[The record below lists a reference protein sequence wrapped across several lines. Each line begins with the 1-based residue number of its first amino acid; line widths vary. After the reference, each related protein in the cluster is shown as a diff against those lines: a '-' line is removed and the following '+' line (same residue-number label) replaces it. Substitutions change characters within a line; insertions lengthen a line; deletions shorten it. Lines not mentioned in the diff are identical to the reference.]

1 MKLRSGRQST
11 HGVLELSIKEV
22 FFLGKKHKKMENWW
36 QLNGFCQSLWTFL
49 IETWKF
55 SREFHGCLAFNS
67 WKFENKTGYVLQ
79 SEKWQIKSNTWF
91 SMDSFTGMWHEGF
104 NRNWSFP
111 ILGNKSIWS
120 MQKYQVFFQR
130 HGNTTIKYR
139 DMSQPSTSTSSG
151 PTPIWV
157 CHWVMGKMMIIR

>member
-1 MKLRSGRQST
+1 MT
-11 HGVLELSIKEV
+11 ID
-22 FFLGKKHKKMENWW
+22 
-36 QLNGFCQSLWTFL
+36 GFCQSLWTFL

-79 SEKWQIKSNTWF
+79 SEKGQIKSNTWF

-120 MQKYQVFFQR
+120 MQKYQVLPETWEHYHQIPGYESTFNQHKLRSNTHLGLPLGHGEDDDNPLGFRCTGVHYFQWPMIWLMIAIFILFP
-130 HGNTTIKYR
+130 NTFNF
-139 DMSQPSTSTSSG
+139 SF
-151 PTPIWV
+151 
-157 CHWVMGKMMIIR
+157 